1 MRQVQRIR
9 LTASA
14 WLAMAAERRGIAK
27 GMAVRGTASQRVR
40 ESPPR
45 SAIVQGKVQGIAT
58 VLPNQNGPAISP
70 FCPDSS
76 ASQLAGPG
84 NSDEISKSH
93 TQVVVCPK
101 RVWPQI
107 KSRIRA
113 VGSTCASTTVRC
125 THRAHSLWPIPTVAR
140 RMGSRGEGRYS
151 TLCSRHEIIT
161 TGLVPLLLCSY
172 QRHSADFEYET

>member
-1 MRQVQRIR
+1 MCGKYKESDLPPQLGCR
-9 LTASA
+9 
-14 WLAMAAERRGIAK
+14 AERH
-27 GMAVRGTASQRVR
+27 SQGHGHTGYGVS
-40 ESPPR
+40 ESPWE
-45 SAIVQGKVQGIAT
+45 SALSIVQGKVQGIVT
-58 VLPNQNGPAISP
+58 VLPNQNGPAIPP

-151 TLCSRHEIIT
+151 TLCSRNEIIT

-172 QRHSADFEYET
+172 QRRSADFEYET